1 MHVYLS
7 QVKLLLKF
15 INHLI
20 WKKFILAIE
29 SNSRRRRQYTGYNF
43 VQQYGNQY
51 GLYGPGGQG
60 WVNNYNNRYPNP
72 NYAWNNNWV
81 WNQGNRRPEWY
92 YNSSKTN
99 HPSIFCFLFFGL
111 IFLLI

>member
-1 MHVYLS
+1 MKKILF
-7 QVKLLLKF
+7 LLIACL
-15 INHLI
+15 LI
-20 WKKFILAIE
+20 STTE
-29 SNSRRRRQYTGYNF
+29 SASRRRRQYSGYNY

-60 WVNNYNNRYPNP
+60 WVNNIYNNRYPNP
-72 NYAWNNNWV
+72 NYAWNNNFN

-92 YNSSKTN
+92 YNSAKAI

-111 IFLLI
+111 FYLFV